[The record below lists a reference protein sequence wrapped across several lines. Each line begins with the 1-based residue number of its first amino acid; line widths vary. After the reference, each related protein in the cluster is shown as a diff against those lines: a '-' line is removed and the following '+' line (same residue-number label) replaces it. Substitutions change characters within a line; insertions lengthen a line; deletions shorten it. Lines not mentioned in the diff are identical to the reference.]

1 MDRDR
6 IALRSH
12 PENILLLS
20 WGGGTASFGAAA
32 RVPEFPR
39 PPSQMLSTTLYPLT
53 QWVKSCFSTFDMGL
67 KPGFWASLFR
77 RLLFSRPLPSPTP
90 PNVQHHS
97 LPTDSVGKELLLNI

>member
-1 MDRDR
+1 MIAPGSLVDRDR

-32 RVPEFPR
+32 RVPEFPC
-39 PPSQMLSTTLYPLT
+39 P
-53 QWVKSCFSTFDMGL
+53 
-67 KPGFWASLFR
+67 
-77 RLLFSRPLPSPTP
+77 PLP
-90 PNVQHHS
+90 NVEHHS